1 MRAPFARYGKVY
13 GHAHSKGHDQTV
25 LKIGPLEFD
34 FPVILAPLS
43 AVADLPFRVL
53 SREFGCP
60 FAFTEMISFRALLHD
75 NRIAQLRM
83 KVEAQDR
90 PLGLQI
96 LGDDPEELEEGM
108 RRLENFDHDLLD
120 FNAACPANKVVH
132 KGEGARF
139 LQDPARLKDRL
150 ILLRRLTGKPL
161 TVKIRS
167 GWDADCVNAVEVAR
181 AAQEAG
187 VAAVFIHGRTRK
199 QFYAGSVDYGV
210 IGEVKRSVSIPVIAS
225 GDAFTPILI
234 KKMFDETGCDGVGVA
249 RGAIGNP
256 WIFSET
262 RQYLAT
268 GTTPER
274 PDTDEVARVMRHH
287 LDLCIETYGENLAPR
302 IFRKFVYWYTK
313 GLPHVKPLRVAALK
327 SSQVGE
333 IHALIAALPQK
344 NVRLPERQ
352 ANQVIGR

>member
-1 MRAPFARYGKVY
+1 MDARM
-13 GHAHSKGHDQTV
+13 

-43 AVADLPFRVL
+43 AVSDMPFRLL

-83 KVEAQDR
+83 KVMEEDR

-96 LGDDPEELEEGM
+96 LGDDPGDLEEGM
-108 RRLENFDHDLLD
+108 GRLKNLEHDLLD

-139 LQDPARLKDRL
+139 LQDPERLHDRL
-150 ILLRRLTGKPL
+150 AFLRRLTGKPL

-167 GWDADCVNAVEVAR
+167 GWDGDTVNAVEVAL

-187 VAAVFIHGRTRK
+187 VDAVFIHGRTRK
-199 QFYAGSVDYGV
+199 QFYAGTVDYGI
-210 IGEVKRSVSIPVIAS
+210 IGAVKQAVRVPVIAS
-225 GDAFTPILI
+225 GDAFTPALI

-256 WIFSET
+256 WIFSEA

-274 PDTDEVARVMRHH
+274 PDTAEVARVMRRH
-287 LDLCIETYGENLAPR
+287 LDLCIDGYGEKLAPR

-333 IHALIAALPQK
+333 ILALIAALPEK

-352 ANQVIGR
+352 ANQIIGR